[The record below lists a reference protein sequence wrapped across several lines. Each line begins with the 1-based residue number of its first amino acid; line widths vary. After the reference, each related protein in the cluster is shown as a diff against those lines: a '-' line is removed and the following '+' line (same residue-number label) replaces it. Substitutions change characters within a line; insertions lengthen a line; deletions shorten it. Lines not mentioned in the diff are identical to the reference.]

1 MLYVIRTHD
10 IIFTPTPVSVPQTTN
25 LKPWIWYWTQ
35 HTLVLITILHMSPSS
50 DYNWNILDCLPI
62 ISFILSKFKNINLYF
77 IYIYI
82 YIWYEITFS
91 IAFPHLIMGRTER
104 SPIQYVKK
112 SFTGSRMQ
120 KPRTTHTNHKN
131 ILKQNMI
138 KATLYYNE
146 R

>member
-1 MLYVIRTHD
+1 MLYVIQTHD

-82 YIWYEITFS
+82 SDMKSLLALHFLILLWEGPKDRQSNMWKNRLQAAECKNQGRHTQITKTF
-91 IAFPHLIMGRTER
+91 
-104 SPIQYVKK
+104 
-112 SFTGSRMQ
+112 
-120 KPRTTHTNHKN
+120 
-131 ILKQNMI
+131 
-138 KATLYYNE
+138 
-146 R
+146 